1 MLTLTWKQSGGGS
14 RDNKLDSSEGN
25 GKHPPGTA
33 FIPTPETE
41 LGLNGSICWRSG
53 LEMAASLS
61 SITRLPPPDPLAPPP
76 TPPSDLLVVWLP
88 PPDD

>member
-1 MLTLTWKQSGGGS
+1 MNDLKVETVQPYHAINKKIYIYKYFCIQKMLTLTWKQSGGGN

-41 LGLNGSICWRSG
+41 LGLNGSIC
-53 LEMAASLS
+53 
-61 SITRLPPPDPLAPPP
+61 
-76 TPPSDLLVVWLP
+76 
-88 PPDD
+88 